1 MLLGEVLAE
10 LGHASREQIQAAL
23 AHQRRHGG
31 YVGAILVAIGAISAE
46 QLSMALR
53 LQQEL
58 TAVEALEAIA
68 A

>member
-10 LGHASREQIQAAL
+10 LGHASREQVQAAL
-23 AHQRRHGG
+23 AHQRCNGG
-31 YVGAILVAIGAISAE
+31 YVGAILVATDAITAE
-46 QLSMALR
+46 QLSTALR

-58 TAVEALEAIA
+58 TAVEALEALA